1 MATGRSVTYAA
12 IQMRRGLES
21 EMDRSKF
28 LPAEFGSTTDS
39 KKLFFAFGSGVVKQ
53 ISTLEDMQHEID
65 LKTEEIVE
73 SITEDVEE
81 AVNNAQSAAEYA
93 NNQGG
98 IALTNSQLAEQAANA
113 ANAISQDLQE
123 RLESGE
129 LNGPPGAQGQQGVAG
144 KDGKDGANGV
154 VVTITGQF
162 AMQIQNGHLHVIYP
176 DGGVAP
182 NMEISSDGHLLW
194 SY

>member
-1 MATGRSVTYAA
+1 
-12 IQMRRGLES
+12 
-21 EMDRSKF
+21 
-28 LPAEFGSTTDS
+28 
-39 KKLFFAFGSGVVKQ
+39 
-53 ISTLEDMQHEID
+53 MQHEID

-73 SITEDVEE
+73 SITKDVEE

-98 IALTNSQLAEQAANA
+98 IALENSQLAEQAANA

-144 KDGKDGANGV
+144 KDGQDGANGV

-176 DGGVAP
+176 DGGAAP
-182 NMEISSDGHLLW
+182 NMEIGSDGHLLW